1 MVSIK
6 DIAKACG
13 VSAATVSKAL
23 HDQKDVSEE
32 TKERVRQTAKELGYL
47 PNAAAR
53 ALKTN
58 RSKNIGV
65 LYSEDAGMDL
75 THEYLVLNILQNA
88 PCSPHLLA
96 HF

>member
-32 TKERVRQTAKELGYL
+32 TKERDSFIKA
-47 PNAAAR
+47 NAAGHQ
-53 ALKTN
+53 
-58 RSKNIGV
+58 S
-65 LYSEDAGMDL
+65 
-75 THEYLVLNILQNA
+75 
-88 PCSPHLLA
+88 
-96 HF
+96 

>member
-32 TKERVRQTAKELGYL
+32 TKERVRQAAKELGYF

-53 ALKTN
+53 ALNT
-58 RSKNIGV
+58 
-65 LYSEDAGMDL
+65 
-75 THEYLVLNILQNA
+75 
-88 PCSPHLLA
+88 
-96 HF
+96 